1 MTGEIAFTL
10 AVLAVAIALFVWDRL
25 SVDLVALLSLLAL
38 TLSGIL
44 TASEAMSGFGNSAV
58 VTIGAVFVV
67 SSGLLRTGAADRIG
81 EVFIRFGAG
90 SEARLVLIVML
101 GVSLIS
107 AFIYNAPA
115 TAVLMPA
122 VVIAARKSKIAPSK
136 LLIPLSFG
144 SLLGGNLTLIGAAPN
159 LIISHAFEAQGLPPF
174 RIFDPLAMGAI
185 FSLTGI
191 AFMTVVGRHLLPSRD
206 PIQEDSRVTD
216 PDELVAL
223 YCLNERWQRLRVLP
237 DSPLVGQSSE
247 GACLGGRYGITLLG
261 VERAGRPP
269 RPARPDERLLADDV
283 LLVQGHDHDIEA
295 LAQNYRLEILYEIQ
309 NDQQLIGE
317 CPLEGLTL
325 AEVALSPRSALEGK
339 TIGELGFRQRY
350 GLEVLGVWRGDR
362 PYRSHLTDFRLQIGD
377 ALLLRGPCE
386 QVEQLRRSSDF
397 LVLSGV
403 PTAVQHP
410 EKATLAVLILLAS
423 LGMAIA
429 GILPLA
435 VAALLAAVLMVLTG
449 CLSAE
454 EAYRDVNWKILVMLG
469 GILAIGTAME
479 KTGAALFVATNV
491 IGPVAALGSIPTI
504 AVIFL
509 AAMFLSVTTS
519 NLAAAVIMSPL
530 ALNVAANLGCNP
542 RTLLMAVMLGV
553 STAFVTPFAHQ
564 ANLVVMG
571 PGNYRF
577 NDYVK
582 VGALLSL
589 VLFLVTLAA
598 LPIIWPL

>member
-10 AVLAVAIALFVWDRL
+10 AVLVIAIALFVWDRL

-44 TASEAMSGFGNSAV
+44 TTSEAMSGFGNSAI
-58 VTIGAVFVV
+58 VTIGAVFVI
-67 SSGLLRTGAADRIG
+67 SSGLLRTGAADRMG
-81 EVFIRFGAG
+81 EVFLRLGAD
-90 SEARLVLIVML
+90 SEGRLVLIVML
-101 GVSLIS
+101 GVSLVS

-122 VVIAARKSKIAPSK
+122 VVVTARKSKIAPSK

-159 LIISHAFEAQGLPPF
+159 LVISHALETHGLPPF

-185 FSLTGI
+185 FTLSGI
-191 AFMTVVGRHLLPSRD
+191 AFMTIVGRRLLPSRD
-206 PIQEDSRVTD
+206 PIQEDSRVTA

-223 YCLNERWQRLRVLP
+223 YCLNERWQRLRVP
-237 DSPLVGQSSE
+237 PNSPLAGQTPE
-247 GACLGGRYGITLLG
+247 AANLAGRYGVTVLG
-261 VERAGRPP
+261 LERAGRPS
-269 RPARPDERLLADDV
+269 RPARPDETLQVGDV

-295 LAQNYRLEILYEIQ
+295 LAQDYKLEIVYEIQ

-325 AEVALSPRSALEGK
+325 AEAALSPRSSLEGK
-339 TIGELGFRQRY
+339 TIGELDFRQRY

-362 PYRSHLTDFRLQIGD
+362 PYRSHLADFRLKIGD
-377 ALLLRGPCE
+377 ALLRRGPCE
-386 QVEQLRRSSDF
+386 QIERLRQSSDF

-403 PTAVQHP
+403 PIAAQHP
-410 EKATLAVLILLAS
+410 EKAMLSVIILLAS
-423 LGMAIA
+423 LGAAIA

-435 VAALLAAVLMVLTG
+435 TAALLGAVLMVISG
-449 CLSAE
+449 CLSPE
-454 EAYRDVNWKILVMLG
+454 EAYRDINWKILVMLG
-469 GILAIGTAME
+469 GMLAIGAAMQ
-479 KTGAALFVATNV
+479 KTGAALFVARNL
-491 IGPVAALGSIPTI
+491 IGPVADLGPIAMI

-509 AAMFLSVTTS
+509 ASTFLSVTTS

-530 ALNVAANLGCNP
+530 ALNVAASSGGNP

-589 VLFLVTLAA
+589 VLFLVTLAT